1 MESLLAGKPLSQTI
15 GALRGLS
22 TPLREHWGNLEEFK
36 TAGMKFLAQESEGI
50 FHDEEKGPRQLE
62 MIYRQTLRMR
72 AVHFRAI
79 ENSAQ
84 LEHHFKELDQAASE
98 NNATFRQA
106 LLFLASR
113 LQQSAIAYLGT
124 AEAEKHRAIALKAVL
139 ERRDSLVGALGN
151 LRELILDRVEAVL
164 AVYIS
169 DVLGEQ
175 VGRFEIFALAG
186 HMVEQV
192 RLSAR
197 QPPEIILDVEEMPD
211 TKDVGPLLGL
221 LTEPVRQAELN
232 EARMRYAQLNEAQ
245 KTSLYNHF
253 RVRLQRVLKDV
264 AKYAPKGFIP
274 LCEAIESRIFPY
286 PGQLGYIRAYLRP
299 IYENAS
305 QSSIFTDANTPQS
318 VQQRYDALMKSRKG
332 NPFLLEIARAFAMRN
347 FKSLN
352 IESKRA
358 YMREIDLKE
367 EFGWPSTTKELL
379 DAMN

>member
-1 MESLLAGKPLSQTI
+1 
-15 GALRGLS
+15 
-22 TPLREHWGNLEEFK
+22 
-36 TAGMKFLAQESEGI
+36 
-50 FHDEEKGPRQLE
+50 
-62 MIYRQTLRMR
+62 MIYRQTLRIR

-79 ENSAQ
+79 ENTAQ
-84 LEHHFKELDQAASE
+84 LEHHFRELDQTASE
-98 NNATFRQA
+98 DKAPIRQA

-151 LRELILDRVEAVL
+151 SRELILDRIEAVL
-164 AVYIS
+164 AAFIS

-232 EARMRYAQLNEAQ
+232 EARMRYARLNEAR

-264 AKYAPKGFIP
+264 AMYAPKGFVP
-274 LCEAIESRIFPY
+274 FCEAIESRLFPY
-286 PGQLGYIRAYLRP
+286 PEQLGHIRAYLRP

-318 VQQRYDALMKSRKG
+318 VQQRYDALMKARKG

-347 FKSLN
+347 FKSVN

-358 YMREIDLKE
+358 YMRDIDLKE
-367 EFGWPSTTKELL
+367 DFGWPATTKELL